1 MDLIERI
8 ETTRFLGA
16 EFLVWLWF
24 CSETFD
30 GKFVLD
36 AGPLE
41 LWLDSP
47 LSLESQLQPGER
59 IALRGIHPSATA
71 EAKEALRQNKLPT
84 RARLVLRTES
94 HEFALVLDAATLG
107 VSGASVPAVLSRDSD
122 EAFLERMTLLDT
134 LHRTLDELFASFVR
148 QRLDVGWEK
157 RWVPAM
163 ASWMREEPIGA
174 ALLRG
179 LTADRASGGESQKR
193 KGAGRPSGARP
204 A

>member
-59 IALRGIHPSATA
+59 IALRGIHPPAPG
-71 EAKEALRQNKLPT
+71 EARGRLRRNNGPP
-84 RARLVLRTES
+84 AR
-94 HEFALVLDAATLG
+94 
-107 VSGASVPAVLSRDSD
+107 
-122 EAFLERMTLLDT
+122 
-134 LHRTLDELFASFVR
+134 
-148 QRLDVGWEK
+148 
-157 RWVPAM
+157 
-163 ASWMREEPIGA
+163 
-174 ALLRG
+174 
-179 LTADRASGGESQKR
+179 
-193 KGAGRPSGARP
+193 RP
-204 A
+204 ASAPRTHRHPRGPPPAP

>member
-30 GKFVLD
+30 GKFVVD

-47 LSLESQLQPGER
+47 LSMESQLQPGER
-59 IALRGIHPSATA
+59 IALRGIHPSSTA

-107 VSGASVPAVLSRDSD
+107 VSGASVPAVLSRDAD
-122 EAFLERMTLLDT
+122 EGFLERMNLLDA
-134 LHRTLDELFASFVR
+134 LHHALDELFASFVR
-148 QRLDVGWEK
+148 LRLDAGWEK

-163 ASWMREEPIGA
+163 ASWMQDQPVGP

-179 LTADRASGGESQKR
+179 LTADRAL
-193 KGAGRPSGARP
+193 GAGGGKREGAARPSGARP